1 MFALPISQPK
11 KESSHR
17 EGRPYAAHPDRLTVR
32 YANLRRLRLKTH
44 PTKPIP
50 NKQRLDGSGTA
61 ESMEI
66 SYPTVTPGPM
76 EMVVDVFVRKE
87 SEVNLCNVRPL
98 VGASRFVVIDPFV
111 TPLASGVM
119 VAPVRPTG
127 GK

>member
-1 MFALPISQPK
+1 
-11 KESSHR
+11 
-17 EGRPYAAHPDRLTVR
+17 
-32 YANLRRLRLKTH
+32 
-44 PTKPIP
+44 
-50 NKQRLDGSGTA
+50 
-61 ESMEI
+61 MEI